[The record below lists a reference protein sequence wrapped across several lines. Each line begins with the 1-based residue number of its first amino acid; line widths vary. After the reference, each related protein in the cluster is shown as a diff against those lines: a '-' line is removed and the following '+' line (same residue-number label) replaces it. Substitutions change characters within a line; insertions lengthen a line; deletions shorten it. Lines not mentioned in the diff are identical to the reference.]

1 MRNFLL
7 TSSLRLFPAHLSLF
21 VFVLTLSFSVT
32 SFRSGPHCARHCT
45 HTYQRDRR
53 CPRIDA
59 LRPAQALPPVIGW
72 VEEPQGGRT
81 AFDTQ
86 FPFCI
91 TSTAWGIS
99 TPTAA
104 AAGLWQNGQGGRFCT
119 GTKLMQE
126 RRLGEVSSCSIVCG
140 F

>member
-1 MRNFLL
+1 MPRPEPALIS
-7 TSSLRLFPAHLSLF
+7 TCLRLAI
-21 VFVLTLSFSVT
+21 SFLKVTGGSRRSRHRVIVT

-59 LRPAQALPPVIGW
+59 PRPAQALPPVIGW

-91 TSTAWGIS
+91 TSAAWGIS
-99 TPTAA
+99 TPQQQ
-104 AAGLWQNGQGGRFCT
+104 GLD
-119 GTKLMQE
+119 
-126 RRLGEVSSCSIVCG
+126 CG
-140 F
+140 LKAKWSRG